1 MITGILIILSFAVN
15 CILLV
20 YIRQEQEINHKIL
33 YKHQHSMWDDI
44 TQIGRTVRAT
54 NEKVEQVMLHGLPKR
69 KDKEIDPD
77 HFEDWRTI
85 K

>member
-1 MITGILIILSFAVN
+1 MIIGILIILSFAVN

-20 YIRQEQEINHKIL
+20 YIRQEQELYFKINSKV
-33 YKHQHSMWDDI
+33 QDDMWDDI

-69 KDKEIDPD
+69 KD
-77 HFEDWRTI
+77 
-85 K
+85 